1 MRTFNQTAHGVE
13 PVLKLDHTQWTV
25 CHWWCSPRGAKTVR
39 KMGLP
44 TSDSL
49 AKTLTTD
56 RTTIVQKGGLFEVCL
71 KVCRGSVSILFTWE
85 FDMQLSLYGETSC
98 KTD

>member
-1 MRTFNQTAHGVE
+1 MCDQTLDNSSESETRGDVVAGRVE
-13 PVLKLDHTQWTV
+13 VF
-25 CHWWCSPRGAKTVR
+25 
-39 KMGLP
+39 
-44 TSDSL
+44 
-49 AKTLTTD
+49 TTD

>member
-25 CHWWCSPRGAKTVR
+25 CHWWCSPRGAKLVR

-44 TSDSL
+44 ASESQDIHSEHLDTVPKCS
-49 AKTLTTD
+49 
-56 RTTIVQKGGLFEVCL
+56 E
-71 KVCRGSVSILFTWE
+71 
-85 FDMQLSLYGETSC
+85 
-98 KTD
+98 